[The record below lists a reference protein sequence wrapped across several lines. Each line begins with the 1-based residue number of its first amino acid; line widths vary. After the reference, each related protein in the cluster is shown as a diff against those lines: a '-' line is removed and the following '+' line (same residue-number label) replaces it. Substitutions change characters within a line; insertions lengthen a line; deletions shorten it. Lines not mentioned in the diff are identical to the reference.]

1 MPARS
6 TSAPAAGANG
16 VAGAEPES
24 QPQPDPPLFLIDGPS
39 LVYRAFYALPE
50 SIATSTGEPTNA
62 IFGFAS
68 MLVKIVTEYGVCPTA
83 VAWDAGTS
91 GRTEMYAEYK
101 STRRS
106 RPDLLKQQ
114 WPAMEPLVQ
123 AFGYENVRLEG
134 YEADD
139 VIASLAERAR
149 AVGHRVMVVTGDRD
163 VFQLIDPD
171 GLVRVMA
178 TARGI
183 TETKIYDRQAVIDR
197 YGIAPESIP
206 DFYGLK
212 GDTSDNIPGVPGIG
226 DKTAS
231 ELIQTYGTLEGV
243 LGHIRDIGG
252 AKRKQ
257 NLIDHAD
264 DARTSKLLATV
275 KRDLDIAFDLDAVLA
290 REPDRSRLREV
301 FRRYELRDPLRRLEE
316 ALGEDE
322 LTPAAAAPGETGGQS
337 PIETRLRARVRE
349 GSLADIATFG
359 AGHTLC
365 VVVRAVQAAEPGE
378 PPEGALFAHEDRGGW
393 QFALA
398 PAPEVADEPDGG
410 AGEGPTTKTTT
421 AGARSRKARDRAGS
435 PSKAAPVEVLAGAC
449 DGPEEIVAACA
460 GRPVMVHDAKA
471 LGTIPDMLVHDT
483 LLGAYLLE
491 PARRGYPFSEICE
504 ERSLVCEV
512 VGGPGGSG
520 TDPDATAADAA
531 GSLAADA
538 VLLGALADWQREQIA
553 ERGLE
558 RIMDEIEL
566 PLVVVLRA
574 MELAGVRLNLERLAE
589 ITTRVREETH
599 ELEQEIFA
607 LAGTEFLIA
616 SPQQLGEVLFEKLGL
631 SRKRKGKTGYSTD
644 ARVLQAIR
652 SEHAI
657 VPRIERWREL
667 STLIKTYLDVLPEQ
681 VDEHSRIHTTF
692 LQTGAVT
699 GRLSSTNP
707 NMQNVPIRT
716 ELGREIRGCFEAAP
730 PNLLISAD
738 YSQIE
743 LRVLAHAAQEPV
755 LKEIF
760 SRGEDVHTATASQV
774 FGVAP
779 QDIDPG
785 MRSKSK
791 MINYGIVYGLSDF
804 GLADRLNIPREEAKE
819 FIDAYLARFPQVARF
834 IERTIEQAKDEGH
847 VTTLWGRRRQ
857 IPELRARN
865 YQVRTLG
872 ERLAVNTVIQGTAAD
887 IIKLAMVR
895 CHSALAS
902 EALQTRLI
910 LTIHDELLFEAPPQE
925 VDAARELIEREMCG
939 VWDLEPGMAVD
950 VGVGE
955 DWLQAK

>member
-1 MPARS
+1 MAAKATARAS
-6 TSAPAAGANG
+6 SSAAPGSDTG
-16 VAGAEPES
+16 EAERR
-24 QPQPDPPLFLIDGPS
+24 LFLIDGPS

-68 MLVKIVTEYGVCPTA
+68 MLVKIVTEYGVCPTV

-91 GRTEMYAEYK
+91 GRTEVFADYK
-101 STRRS
+101 ATRRS
-106 RPDLLKQQ
+106 RPDLLKMQ
-114 WPAMEPLVQ
+114 WPAMEPLVE
-123 AFGYENVRLEG
+123 AFGYRNVKLDG

-139 VIASLAERAR
+139 VIASLADRAR
-149 AVGHRVMVVTGDRD
+149 AAGLASMIVTGDRD

-171 GLVRVMA
+171 GLVQVMA
-178 TARGI
+178 TSRGI
-183 TETKIYDRQAVIDR
+183 TDTKIYDHQAVIDR
-197 YGIAPESIP
+197 YGIPPELIP

-243 LGHIRDIGG
+243 LGHIREVGG

-257 NLIDHAD
+257 NLLDHGE
-264 DARTSKLLATV
+264 DARVSKRLATV
-275 KRDLDIAFDLDAVLA
+275 QRDLDVGIDLGEEVS
-290 REPDRSRLREV
+290 REPDRSRLREF

-322 LTPAAAAPGETGGQS
+322 QVPGAAIARATAEVA
-337 PIETRLRARVRE
+337 LRAHVRA
-349 GSLADIATFG
+349 GVPADIAGFG
-359 AGHTLC
+359 TGEALC
-365 VVVRAVQAAEPGE
+365 VVVHATEV
-378 PPEGALFAHEDRGGW
+378 PEDALFAEGSPWR
-393 QFALA
+393 FAIA
-398 PAPEVADEPDGG
+398 PAAAEATDESP
-410 AGEGPTTKTTT
+410 
-421 AGARSRKARDRAGS
+421 SNGS
-435 PSKAAPVEVLAGAC
+435 PGPVEVLAGDCA
-449 DGPEEIVAACA
+449 GPEEIVAACA
-460 GRPVMVHDAKA
+460 GRPVIAHDAKA
-471 LGTIPDMLVHDT
+471 LRVVPDLLVHDT

-491 PARRGYPFSEICE
+491 PARRGYPFAELCE
-504 ERSLVCEV
+504 ERGLSCDAE
-512 VGGPGGSG
+512 
-520 TDPDATAADAA
+520 DPVAGDAA
-531 GSLAADA
+531 
-538 VLLGALADWQREQIA
+538 LLGALASWQREQIA

-558 RIMDEIEL
+558 RVMNEIEL
-566 PLVVVLRA
+566 PLVPVLRA
-574 MELAGVRLNLERLAE
+574 MELDGVRLNLDRLSE
-589 ITTRVREETH
+589 ITARVRDEIH

-616 SPQQLGEVLFEKLGL
+616 SPAQLGEILFEKLGL
-631 SRKRKGKTGYSTD
+631 SRKRRGKTGYSTD

-681 VDEHSRIHTTF
+681 ADADSRIHTTF
-692 LQTGAVT
+692 LQAVAQT

-716 ELGREIRGCFEAAP
+716 ELGREIRGCFEAATGGV
-730 PNLLISAD
+730 LISAD

-743 LRVLAHAAQEPV
+743 LRVLAHAADDSA

-760 SRGEDVHTATASQV
+760 RRGEDVHTATASQV
-774 FGVAP
+774 FQVAP
-779 QDIDPG
+779 EDIDPG

-791 MINYGIVYGLSDF
+791 MINYGIVYGLSDY

-819 FIDAYLARFPQVARF
+819 FIDAYLRRFPQVAAF
-834 IERTIEQAKDEGH
+834 IEHTIEQAKEDGH

-895 CHSALAS
+895 CHAALAA
-902 EALQTRLI
+902 EGLDTRLI
-910 LTIHDELLFEAPPQE
+910 LTIHDELLFEGPPAE
-925 VDAARELIEREMCG
+925 ADSARTLIEREMCG
-939 VWDLEPGMAVD
+939 VWEAEPAMAVD
-950 VGVGE
+950 IGVGQN
-955 DWLQAK
+955 WLEAK